1 MSGVVFR
8 TRRPR
13 KQVDLNVV
21 SLVDVLFLLLIFFM
35 LTSTFK
41 RAGELDLKLPKST
54 TAAPTHAAASD
65 KPVELVLT
73 ERGTLLLDGSPT
85 TFDRLL
91 PGLRALHAREPDGQ
105 VMIEAEEAVP
115 HGQVVRLL
123 DAVRTAGFRG
133 VGIAVR
139 ANRAPSTDPSRG
151 APAQPSR

>member
-8 TRRPR
+8 ARKQR

-41 RAGELDLKLPKST
+41 RAGELELKLPKSS
-54 TAAPTHAAASD
+54 TAAPTHTAAGD
-65 KPVELVLT
+65 KPVDIVLT
-73 ERGTLLLDGSPT
+73 EQGTLMLDGSPT
-85 TFDRLL
+85 TFDKLL
-91 PGLRALHAREPDGQ
+91 PGLRALHERQPDGQ

-133 VGIAVR
+133 VGIAVH
-139 ANRAPSTDPSRG
+139 ANRAPSTG
-151 APAQPSR
+151 KVQ